1 MVSKADS
8 NESLWHFV
16 QDIGIMDQLV
26 TDGDPQ
32 WLTKWQSDSFES
44 ALETIDQ
51 NLVKPSPFQITLA
64 HVKP

>member
-8 NESLWHFV
+8 NESLCHFV

-32 WLTKWQSDSFES
+32 WLTKYGKTQYKN
-44 ALETIDQ
+44 IG
-51 NLVKPSPFQITLA
+51 
-64 HVKP
+64 